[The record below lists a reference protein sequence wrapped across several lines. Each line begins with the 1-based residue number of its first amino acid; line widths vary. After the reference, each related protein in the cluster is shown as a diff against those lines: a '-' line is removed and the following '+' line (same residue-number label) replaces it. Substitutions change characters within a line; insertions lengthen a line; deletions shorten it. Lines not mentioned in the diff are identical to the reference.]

1 MGELVNL
8 DEYRLRQ
15 KEIAEEKE
23 RVREQEELD
32 QTIEEMEMLKRILE
46 DITKDLP
53 KVETSIMYIPIEPK
67 MDAFLSKNVDGYL
80 EHFTV
85 ELPPIDDD
93 DETDE
98 T

>member
-53 KVETSIMYIPIEPK
+53 PPTHSMMYIPIEPK
-67 MDAFLSKNVDGYL
+67 LDAFLNKDIDGYL
-80 EHFTV
+80 TD
-85 ELPPIDDD
+85 LGLTIDY

>member
-8 DEYRLRQ
+8 DAYRLRQ

-23 RVREQEELD
+23 LAREQEELD
-32 QTIEEMEMLKRILE
+32 QTLDELEMLKKILE
-46 DITKDLP
+46 DIMKDLP
-53 KVETSIMYIPIEPK
+53 DVKPSIMYIPIEPK
-67 MDAFLSKNVDGYL
+67 MDAFLSKSADGYL
-80 EHFTV
+80 EHFKV
-85 ELPPIDDD
+85 ELPPIDY

>member
-8 DEYRLRQ
+8 KDYRARKAKQAAAKEDAEMDET
-15 KEIAEEKE
+15 IN
-23 RVREQEELD
+23 EL
-32 QTIEEMEMLKRILE
+32 EMLKKILE

-53 KVETSIMYIPIEPK
+53 DVKSSIMYIPIEPK